1 MKAIYNEQTRE
12 LIIKGYDI
20 QDFQTVIPEDYTVE
34 DYWDTVIGKDG
45 NMLYDINLFNY
56 GENFHLQYVNL
67 VDDNEGGL
75 QCGDNY
81 QLADLTVL
89 I

>member
-1 MKAIYNEQTRE
+1 MKATYNEHTRE
-12 LIIKGYDI
+12 LIVKGDDI
-20 QDFQTVIPEDYTVE
+20 QDFQTIIPKLLQAE
-34 DYWDTVIGKDG
+34 DYWDTVVGKDG
-45 NMLYDINLFNY
+45 NMLYDINLFSY
-56 GENFHLQYVNL
+56 GEKFHLQYVNL

-75 QCGDNY
+75 ICGDNH

>member
-1 MKAIYNEQTRE
+1 MKATYNEQTRE
-12 LIIKGYDI
+12 LIVKADDIK
-20 QDFQTVIPEDYTVE
+20 DFQTIIPKHFQDE

-75 QCGDNY
+75 ICGDDY
-81 QLADLTVL
+81 KLADLTVL